1 MTGVSETA
9 DTSVIARAGLW
20 SALAFT
26 LNLVWEIAHVRL
38 YTLWDAADRM
48 TIAWS
53 VLHCSLGDVVI
64 ALTLFALAGFALRQ
78 KDWPVFKPIAGGTIV
93 VIGALAFTVW
103 SEWFNVYK
111 IGSWAYTANMPM
123 IFGIGLSPLLQW
135 LLLPPLMTIAYRVL
149 CPRLFKRCS
158 TSDLIPLSVFTEARK

>member
-1 MTGVSETA
+1 MTRSSEVVE
-9 DTSVIARAGLW
+9 SGVIARAGLW

-48 TIAWS
+48 TIVWS
-53 VLHCSLGDVVI
+53 VLHCSLGDVLI
-64 ALTLFALAGFALRQ
+64 ALSLFALAGLALRQ
-78 KDWPVFKPIAGGTIV
+78 KDWPVFRPIAGGTIV

-111 IGSWAYTANMPM
+111 IGSWAYTVNMPM

-135 LLLPPLMTIAYRVL
+135 LLLPPLMTIAYRAL

>member
-1 MTGVSETA
+1 MTATCEAAESR
-9 DTSVIARAGLW
+9 VIARAGLW
-20 SALAFT
+20 SVLALV

-38 YTLWDAADRM
+38 YTLWDTADRM

-64 ALTLFALAGFALRQ
+64 ALSLFALAGIALRL
-78 KDWPVFKPIAGGTIV
+78 KDWPVFRPIAGGTIV

-111 IGSWAYTANMPM
+111 IGSWAYTVNMPM

-135 LLLPPLMTIAYRVL
+135 LLLPPLMTIAYRAL